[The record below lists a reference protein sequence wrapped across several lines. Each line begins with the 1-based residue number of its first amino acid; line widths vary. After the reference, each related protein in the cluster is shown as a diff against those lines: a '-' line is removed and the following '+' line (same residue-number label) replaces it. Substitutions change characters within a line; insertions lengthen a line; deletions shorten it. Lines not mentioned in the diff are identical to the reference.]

1 MTFVRFFLVAALLFS
16 FACSSAPPPAPAP
29 PPQPVAPPPPP
40 PDPTSF
46 NATVPFE
53 AGSSTLDDAGIRA
66 LDDFARKLEPFPK
79 RRIQVDG
86 YSEESAADGANEW
99 MSEQRAKSV
108 ASYLTALG
116 IPIDRITL
124 QGHGSEPP
132 GHVSEASGNRVVEVS
147 VR

>member
-16 FACSSAPPPAPAP
+16 FACSSAPPPAPPAP
-29 PPQPVAPPPPP
+29 TPPVQPVAPP

-46 NATVPFE
+46 KAIVPFE

-79 RRIQVDG
+79 RRIHVDG
-86 YSEESAADGANEW
+86 YSETTAADGANEW

-124 QGHGSEPP
+124 QGHGSEPTVR
-132 GHVSEASGNRVVEVS
+132 VSEAPGNRVVEVS